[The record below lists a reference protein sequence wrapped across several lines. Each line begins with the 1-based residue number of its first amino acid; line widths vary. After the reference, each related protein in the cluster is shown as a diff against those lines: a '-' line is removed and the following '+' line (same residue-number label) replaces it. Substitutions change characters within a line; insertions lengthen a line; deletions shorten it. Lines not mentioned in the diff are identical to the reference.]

1 MLPESGSISR
11 KYIKF
16 PFKKLEIIV
25 KIIKKAWMI
34 KITCL
39 FLFLTKIKIKSKR
52 YKLSNGVDSKV
63 LNWVYVKTGYLDN
76 WKKIKESEI
85 KKREYKKISAK

>member
-1 MLPESGSISR
+1 MLPESGSINR

-52 YKLSNGVDSKV
+52 YKLSNGVNNKV
-63 LNWVYVKTGYLDN
+63 LNWMYVKTGYLDN
-76 WKKIKESEI
+76 WKKTKESEI
-85 KKREYKKISAK
+85 KKREYKKISEK

>member
-1 MLPESGSISR
+1 
-11 KYIKF
+11 
-16 PFKKLEIIV
+16 
-25 KIIKKAWMI
+25 MI

-39 FLFLTKIKIKSKR
+39 FLFLTKIKIKIKR
-52 YKLSNGVDSKV
+52 YKLSNGVNSKV
-63 LNWVYVKTGYLDN
+63 LNCVYFKTGYLDN

>member
-1 MLPESGSISR
+1 MSNNCTFAYTKKGSFG
-11 KYIKF
+11 Y
-16 PFKKLEIIV
+16 
-25 KIIKKAWMI
+25 
-34 KITCL
+34 L

-52 YKLSNGVDSKV
+52 YKLSDGVNNKV